1 MLRNLTI
8 TFMLLLLFTA
18 CEQKIQEKPVRLIT
32 LDPGHFHAA
41 LVQKEMYPGVDSL
54 VYIYAPEGQDLFL
67 HLARIDQYNSRTENP
82 TKWQH
87 EIYVGPD
94 YLEKLKKTPSGN
106 NVVVLAGNNRIKSD
120 YIRTALESGMNVLA
134 DKPLIIRPENFP
146 RLEESFSIAKQ
157 KNLLL
162 YDIMTERFEITS
174 LLQREFSRM
183 PEIFGEMEK
192 GTLEEP
198 AVIKESVHHFYKNVS
213 GKPLVR
219 PAWFFDV
226 NQQGEGLVDVTT
238 HLVDLVQWTCF
249 PDEILNY
256 KSDVEMLQ
264 AERTATEITRHQFQQ
279 VTGLTD
285 FPEYL
290 RADVSDSVL
299 QVFQNG
305 QMDYTLRGIH
315 ARVSV
320 KWNFY
325 AGEGRGDTHFS
336 LLKGTRANLII
347 RQGAEQNFKPVLF
360 IEPVSGNE
368 EIESALSLAVKKLNE
383 KFPGISVKPAAIG
396 WEVVVPEKYAE
407 GHEAH
412 FASVT
417 KNFLGYLKDGSMPEW
432 EVPNMLCK
440 YYTTMRAYE
449 MAHEKK

>member
-1 MLRNLTI
+1 MYRLFILTFVLMI
-8 TFMLLLLFTA
+8 FSA
-18 CEQKIQEKPVRLIT
+18 CEKKIDRRPVRLVT

-41 LVQKEMYPGVDSL
+41 LVQKQMYPQVDTL

-67 HLARIDQYNSRTENP
+67 HLARIDQYNSRSEQP
-82 TKWQH
+82 THWQH

-94 YLEKLKKTPSGN
+94 YLEKLKKTPEGN
-106 NVVVLAGNNRIKSD
+106 NVVILAGNNRLKSD
-120 YIRTALESGMNVLA
+120 YIQTALESGMHVLA
-134 DKPLIIRPENFP
+134 DKPLIIRPEDFP
-146 RLEESFSIAKQ
+146 KLESAFSVAKE

-174 LLQREFSRM
+174 LLQRSLSQM
-183 PEIFGEMEK
+183 PEVFGTMEK
-192 GTLEEP
+192 GTLDNP
-198 AVIKESVHHFYKNVS
+198 AVIKESVHHFYKQVS

-226 NQQGEGLVDVTT
+226 NQQGSGLVDVTT

-249 PDEILNY
+249 PDQILNY
-256 KSDVEMLQ
+256 KTDVEMLD
-264 AERTATEITRHQFQQ
+264 AERSATDITRHQFQQ
-279 VTGLTD
+279 VTGLSD
-285 FPEYL
+285 FPEFL
-290 RADVSDSVL
+290 RGDVTDSVL

-305 QMDYTLRGIH
+305 QMDYTLKGIH

-336 LLKGTRANLII
+336 LLSGTLSNLVI

-360 IEPVSGNE
+360 IEPVKGDAVFE
-368 EIESALSLAVKKLNE
+368 LALTAAVKKLNE
-383 KFPGISVKPAAIG
+383 TFPGLAIKPASTG
-396 WEVVVPEKYAE
+396 WELVIPEKYFE

-417 KNFLGYLKDGSMPEW
+417 KNFLRYLEDGSMPEW

-440 YYTTMRAYE
+440 YYTTTSAYTL
-449 MAHEKK
+449 AIEKE